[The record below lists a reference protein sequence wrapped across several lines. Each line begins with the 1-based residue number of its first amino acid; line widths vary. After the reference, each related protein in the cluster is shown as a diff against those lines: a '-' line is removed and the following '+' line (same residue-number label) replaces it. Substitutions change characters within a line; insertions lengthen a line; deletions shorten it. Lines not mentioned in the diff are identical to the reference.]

1 MAAKLTIDATISF
14 PEFTPAEILE
24 RARQRPW
31 KKFISFPIDI
41 EIAGKVIR
49 DEVSLELILREN
61 DEAN

>member
-1 MAAKLTIDATISF
+1 MAAKLMLDATISF
-14 PEFTPAEILE
+14 PVTPAEILE

-41 EIAGKVIR
+41 EIVGKVIR